1 MELTDKELEHLHSC
15 VYDEV
20 YYGDDEVVYG
30 DGEYAVGLR
39 SVLAKVENEAHA
51 RKLWW
56 AL

>member
-1 MELTDKELEHLHSC
+1 VELSDEELKHIHSC

-39 SVLAKVENEAHA
+39 SVLKKVDDEAS
-51 RKLWW
+51 RRGLWW
-56 AL
+56 AG